1 MNKDLLQYIKNNPS
15 NNSRIFIFPEYTNLE
30 LEDEEIKVF
39 PDYDIFPY
47 ENMDISS
54 KIKKQRLKIMYYLLS
69 GDRVDIITSF
79 HALTRFTI
87 PPKEYFKKIYSKNDI
102 FIDNLYE
109 YGYKNKFEISE
120 PSEYAKRGFIRD
132 IYISLYENP
141 VRIELFDDEIE
152 RLNFFDPLTQKSISD
167 IKKITVIPGSEIF
180 YHKENIE
187 RMNKR
192 LKIEM
197 KKFKEI
203 DELNI
208 DMLNYFPAL
217 FHKDKST
224 LLSYLPDNTEF
235 ILINKDKIIKT
246 FSEKERENL
255 EMSDSK
261 VKKSIYKKYSGLNIN
276 ILQSMKY
283 REMDFDVKN
292 KTYKTK
298 ENQDKSIE
306 YMPLLDWED
315 LKDDDLIVHDDYGIG
330 IFKGI
335 NIKKTPLGVREY
347 ITIEYSNKSKIFV
360 PVERLDKIS
369 KYLGDK
375 SKVRISSLNG
385 IKWKKTKKEVREKIH
400 QKVKKL
406 LEIYALRENKK
417 GKVIKGDEELEKQLQ
432 SSFPYVETNDQL
444 KSIEEINYDLNS
456 NRPMDR
462 LLVGD
467 AGFGKT
473 EVALRAAFKSVIDN
487 YQVLF
492 LAPTTILSQQH
503 FETFYERLKNFGLN
517 IALLNRHTT
526 SREKNEIIEKISKGE
541 IDILVGTHSLL
552 SEKIKVKKL
561 GLVIVDEEQ
570 RFGVL
575 QKERL
580 KELELGVN
588 FLMMSATPIPRTL
601 YMSISGLREISTIST
616 PPFGRMP
623 IQTYIGDYSERIVR
637 IAVLREKSR
646 GGQILYVHNR
656 VNGLK
661 KIYENIK
668 KIVPEIS
675 IEYLH
680 GRTNKSEFNDKINRF
695 YDGEIDML
703 VTTSIIENGVDIPN
717 VNTIIIDDS
726 QRYGISQLYQ
736 LKGRVGRSKRR
747 AFAYF
752 LYKDG
757 LSQDSKKRLEAMK
770 KFNEPG
776 SGLKLALRDLEIR
789 GYGDVLG
796 IDQKGHINSVGLH
809 LYKDI
814 LEETVNKMTGKEINI
829 ENKKI
834 YTEIKG
840 IKGSLLIPENYIGNS
855 IERMRIYRRIS
866 ILNNLE
872 ELKELY
878 KEIEDRF
885 GKIPE
890 ELKNLFDYA
899 SIRIEASYKGIK
911 EIEIGDKYIK
921 IIFDEDIIPK
931 KEEYNYN
938 VKRINYDPKNNEM
951 IIYGIKNFKNF
962 SKKIFNIGDV
972 INV

>member
-1 MNKDLLQYIKNNPS
+1 MNKDIIKYIKDNPT
-15 NNSRIFIFPEYTNLE
+15 NKTRVFIFPEYTNLE
-30 LEDEEIKVF
+30 IEDENLNVF
-39 PDYDIFPY
+39 PDYDIFPF
-47 ENMDISS
+47 EDIDISS
-54 KIKKQRLKIMYYLLS
+54 KIKKQRLNIMYKLIKGKDLNLVTTLHS
-69 GDRVDIITSF
+69 M
-79 HALTRFTI
+79 TRFTI
-87 PPKEYFKKIYSKNDI
+87 PPENFYIKNYSYGDN
-102 FIDNLYE
+102 FIDELYE
-109 YGYKNKFEISE
+109 IGYKNVFEITE
-120 PSEYAKRGFIRD
+120 PSEYSKRGFIRD
-132 IYISLYENP
+132 IFVPIYKNP
-141 VRIELFDDEIE
+141 IRLELFDDEIE
-152 RLNFFDPLTQKSISD
+152 RLNYFDPLNQKSI
-167 IKKITVIPGSEIF
+167 KKIEKFDLVPGSEIF
-180 YHKENIE
+180 YDQFNINL
-187 RMNKR
+187 MNER
-192 LKIEM
+192 LKSEM

-203 DELNI
+203 EELNI
-208 DMLNYFPAL
+208 DMLNYFPSL
-217 FHKDKST
+217 FHKNKAT
-224 LLSYLPDNTEF
+224 LLSYLPKDTEF
-235 ILINKDKIIKT
+235 IIIEKDKIVKT
-246 FSEKERENL
+246 FTEKERENI

-261 VKKSIYKKYSGLNIN
+261 VKKAIYKKYSGMNIQ
-276 ILQSMKY
+276 ILDTINYKELDIKLK
-283 REMDFDVKN
+283 RKKVKQ
-292 KTYKTK
+292 TEDK
-298 ENQDKSIE
+298 EKDLE
-306 YMPLLDWED
+306 YLPLLDWED
-315 LKDDDLIVHDDYGIG
+315 LKEDDLIVHDDYGIG
-330 IFKGI
+330 VFKGVK
-335 NIKKTPLGVREY
+335 IKSTPIGKREY

-369 KYLGDK
+369 KYIGDK

-385 IKWKKTKKEVREKIH
+385 KKWKKTKKEVEKKIH
-400 QKVKKL
+400 EKVKKL

-417 GKVIKGDEELEKQLQ
+417 GKIIKGDEELEKKLQ
-432 SSFPYVETNDQL
+432 ETFPYVETNDQL
-444 KSIEEINYDLNS
+444 KSIEEINRDLMS
-456 NRPMDR
+456 NKPMDR

-473 EVALRAAFKSVIDN
+473 EVALRAAFKAITDN

-503 FETFYERLKNFGLN
+503 YDTFVERLKGFGVN
-517 IALLNRHTT
+517 IKLLNRHITPKE
-526 SREKNEIIEKISKGE
+526 RNEIIKQASLGE
-541 IDILVGTHSLL
+541 IDILIGTHSLL
-552 SEKIKVKKL
+552 SEKIKIKKL
-561 GLVIVDEEQ
+561 GLVIIDEEQ

-623 IQTYIGDYSERIVR
+623 IQTYIGNYSDRIVR
-637 IAVLREKSR
+637 IAALREKSR

-661 KIYENIK
+661 KIYEYLKNLI
-668 KIVPEIS
+668 PEIK

-680 GRTNKSEFNDKINRF
+680 GRTNKIEFNKIINRF
-695 YDGEIDML
+695 YNNEIDML

-726 QRYGISQLYQ
+726 QKYGISQLYQ

-752 LYKDG
+752 LYKDS
-757 LSQDSKKRLEAMK
+757 LTNDSKRRLEAMK

-796 IDQKGHINSVGLH
+796 IDQKGHINSIGLH

-814 LEETVNKMTGKEINI
+814 LEETVNKMTGKETI
-829 ENKKI
+829 EKKQKI

-840 IKGSLLIPENYIGNS
+840 IKGSLLIPEYYIGNS

-866 ILNNLE
+866 ILSNLD
-872 ELKELY
+872 ELNELY

-890 ELKNLFDYA
+890 ELTNLFDYA
-899 SIRIEASYKGIK
+899 RIRINASYNGIRL
-911 EIEIGDKYIK
+911 IEIGDNYVKLV
-921 IIFDEDIIPK
+921 FDEDVVPR
-931 KEEYNYN
+931 KEDFNFK
-938 VKRINYDPKNNEM
+938 VKRINLDPKTNEM
-951 IIYGIKNFKNF
+951 IIYGIKNFKEYFN
-962 SKKIFNIGDV
+962 KVLKIGEKE
-972 INV
+972 NV

>member
-1 MNKDLLQYIKNNPS
+1 MNKDLIKYIKENPS
-15 NNSRIFIFPEYTNLE
+15 NNTRVFIFPEYTNFDI
-30 LEDEEIKVF
+30 EDKNIKVF
-39 PDYDIFPY
+39 PDYDIFPF
-47 ENMDISS
+47 EDMDISS
-54 KIKKQRLKIMYYLLS
+54 KIKKQRIGIMSRLVK
-69 GDRVDIITSF
+69 GENTDIITSL

-87 PPKEYFKKIYSKNDI
+87 PPKSFFSKEYKNGNS
-102 FIDNLYE
+102 FLDNLYE
-109 YGYKNKFEISE
+109 IGYKKKFEISE
-120 PSEYAKRGFIRD
+120 ASEYSKRGFIRD
-132 IYISLYENP
+132 LYVPIYENP
-141 VRIELFDDEIE
+141 IRLELFDDEID
-152 RLNFFDPLTQKSISD
+152 RINFFDPLTQKSIH
-167 IKKITVIPGSEIF
+167 KINHFSLVPGSEI
-180 YHKENIE
+180 YYYKENIE
-187 RMNKR
+187 YMNNR

-203 DELNI
+203 EELNI
-208 DMLNYFPAL
+208 DMLNYFPSL
-217 FHKDKST
+217 FHKDKLT
-224 LLSYLPDNTEF
+224 LLSYLSKNTEF
-235 ILINKDKIIKT
+235 ILIDKDKIIKT
-246 FSEKERENL
+246 FTEKERENL
-255 EMSDSK
+255 EMSDSNI
-261 VKKSIYKKYSGLNIN
+261 KKAIYKKYSGLNIN
-276 ILQSMKY
+276 ILKTINFK
-283 REMDFDVKN
+283 EIKFDVK
-292 KTYKTK
+292 KKIYEKREK
-298 ENQDKSIE
+298 KDQPLE

-315 LKDDDLIVHDDYGIG
+315 LKEDDLIVHDDYGIG
-330 IFKGI
+330 IFKGVK
-335 NIKKTPLGVREY
+335 IKKTPLGVREY

-385 IKWKKTKKEVREKIH
+385 TKWKKTKKEVQEKIH
-400 QKVKKL
+400 EKVKKL

-417 GKVIKGDEELEKQLQ
+417 GKIIKGDEELEKKLQ
-432 SSFPYVETNDQL
+432 ETFPYVETTDQI
-444 KSIEEINYDLNS
+444 KSIEDVNEDLIS
-456 NRPMDR
+456 NKPMDR

-473 EVALRAAFKSVIDN
+473 EVALRASFKTIIDN

-503 FETFYERLKNFGLN
+503 YETFVQRLERFGIN
-517 IALLNRHTT
+517 IKLLNRHTT
-526 SREKNEIIEKISKGE
+526 SKDRNEIIKKASNGE

-552 SEKIKVKKL
+552 SEKIKIKKL

-623 IQTYIGDYSERIVR
+623 IQTYIGNYSDRIVR
-637 IAVLREKSR
+637 IATLREKSR
-646 GGQILYVHNR
+646 GGQVLYVHNR

-661 KIYENIK
+661 KIYENLK
-668 KIVPEIS
+668 KLIPEIK
-675 IEYLH
+675 IEFLH
-680 GRTNKSEFNDKINRF
+680 GRTNKIEFNNKIIKF
-695 YDGEIDML
+695 YNGEIDML

-752 LYKDG
+752 LHKNE
-757 LSQDSKKRLEAMK
+757 LTKESKKRLDAMK

-796 IDQKGHINSVGLH
+796 IDQKGHINSIGLH

-814 LEETVNKMTGKEINI
+814 LEDTVNKMTGQEKI
-829 ENKKI
+829 EKKKKI

-855 IERMRIYRRIS
+855 IERMRVYRRIS
-866 ILNNLE
+866 VLTEIE

-878 KEIEDRF
+878 NEVRDRF
-885 GKIPE
+885 GKIPD

-899 SIRIEASYKGIK
+899 RIRIKASSKGIK
-911 EIEIGDKYIK
+911 EIEIGQNYVKL
-921 IIFDEDIIPK
+921 IFDEEIVPK
-931 KEEYNYN
+931 KENFMN
-938 VKRINYDPKNNEM
+938 KVKRINFDPKNNEM
-951 IIYGIKNFKNF
+951 IIYGIKDFKEY
-962 SKKIFNIGDV
+962 SKRVLEIGDV
-972 INV
+972 EDV